1 MYIEVKW
8 RWDGSENIDRSWMEL
23 RQKWDKSRFKQD
35 GSMMH
40 TSSTKQE
47 GIEGEQKQGNV
58 KERRRMEMGMVKME
72 ERGTVMDVRIWKM
85 KYKVR
90 KMITF
95 EKNPIY
101 S

>member
-1 MYIEVKW
+1 
-8 RWDGSENIDRSWMEL
+8 
-23 RQKWDKSRFKQD
+23 
-35 GSMMH
+35 
-40 TSSTKQE
+40 
-47 GIEGEQKQGNV
+47 
-58 KERRRMEMGMVKME
+58 MGMVKME